1 MLEPVVRSPSSEH
14 RLVERA
20 RIVLLAEAGKP
31 TRAIAAA
38 LGAAPGRLSR
48 WRIRYAARG
57 LAGLKE
63 ARLLS
68 SVRKPSSNRSSFN
81 PITAISASEH

>member
-1 MLEPVVRSPSSEH
+1 MLEPIVCSPSSEH
-14 RLVERA
+14 RLAERA

-38 LGAAPGRLSR
+38 LGASPGRLSR

-57 LAGLKE
+57 LERLKE

-68 SVRKPSSNRSSFN
+68 SVRKPSSIRSSFI
-81 PITAISASEH
+81 PIIAMSASEH